1 MQRGEVLREES
12 QASSPRRLRGLPKRE
27 QERKEWL
34 AQEVLVMAHRAMVGA
49 TRVQVKLGPAW
60 LALDL
65 ISLHTKYV
73 ESEYAC
79 WMKPGCSVVQSFRIG
94 VQS

>member
-1 MQRGEVLREES
+1 
-12 QASSPRRLRGLPKRE
+12 
-27 QERKEWL
+27 
-34 AQEVLVMAHRAMVGA
+34 MAHRAMVGA